1 MLPTTTMLTSMT
13 HPDGRTEMDCD
24 NYTVEMIA
32 RIASVWQA
40 ARDHIQIAQSK
51 QKWNYDKS
59 KKGK

>member
-51 QKWNYDKS
+51 QKWN
-59 KKGK
+59 